1 MREDYDRYLRIGLGL
16 TLALVL
22 GFGLYWVLEPARR
35 AAAAELLMA
44 GRVERGQASF
54 QENCV
59 ACHGAEGEG
68 LSAPALND
76 KTLLDTVSDDL
87 LFSLIRSGVP
97 GTAMPSWGQ
106 ANGGPFTDEQ
116 IRDLVAFLRNW
127 QSTAPEA
134 EGPAQVA
141 DATRGAA
148 IFASTCFVCHGPEG
162 QGGRAPALND
172 QDRLQRFDDEWFRQT
187 ISFGRPAKGMP
198 TWGTVLSPE
207 QIDDL
212 VALLAAWRRGEQ
224 VTAATPA
231 SEHLEAVRFA
241 LSRGDPADAEFHL
254 ASALAVASPLQA
266 GTIQAAL
273 DSLAGGD
280 LEEAAQLLGA
290 AVEGP
295 SPGDPE
301 QGQQLYAANCEMCH
315 GIGGA
320 GGIGVAL
327 AGSPTIQGL
336 NDDMLLALIL
346 SGRPAEGMPAW
357 EGRLTTEQIQH
368 IIALLRTWQ

>member
-16 TLALVL
+16 ALALAL
-22 GFGLYWVLEPARR
+22 AFGLYWVLEPARR
-35 AAAAELLMA
+35 AAAAELLDEV
-44 GRVERGQASF
+44 RIERGRASF

-59 ACHGAEGEG
+59 ACHGAQGEG
-68 LSAPALND
+68 ISAPALND

-116 IRDLVAFLRNW
+116 IRDLVALLRSW
-127 QSTAPEA
+127 QSTAPAA
-134 EGPAQVA
+134 EVPVRIA
-141 DATRGAA
+141 DPTRGAA

-241 LSRGDPADAEFHL
+241 LSRRDTADAEFHL
-254 ASALAVASPLQA
+254 SSALGVASPLQA
-266 GTIQAAL
+266 ATIRAAQEL
-273 DSLAGGD
+273 LGSGD
-280 LEEAAQLLGA
+280 LEEAAQILEA
-290 AVEGP
+290 AAAGP

-301 QGQQLYAANCEMCH
+301 QGLQLYAANCEMCH

-320 GGIGVAL
+320 GGIGTAL
-327 AGSPTIQGL
+327 AGSPTVQGL
-336 NDDMLLALIL
+336 NDDMLLALIR
-346 SGRPAEGMPAW
+346 SGRLAEGMPAW
-357 EGRLTTEQIQH
+357 EGRLSSDEIQH

>member
-16 TLALVL
+16 TLTLALA
-22 GFGLYWVLEPARR
+22 FGLYWVLEPARR
-35 AAAAELLMA
+35 ATAAEVLNA

-59 ACHGAEGEG
+59 ACHGTEGEG
-68 LSAPALND
+68 ISAPALND

-116 IRDLVAFLRNW
+116 IRDLVALLRSW
-127 QSTAPEA
+127 QSTAPAA
-134 EGPAQVA
+134 EGPARVA

-148 IFASTCFVCHGPEG
+148 IFGSTCFVCHGPEG
-162 QGGRAPALND
+162 RGGRAPALND

-231 SEHLEAVRFA
+231 GEHLEAVHFA
-241 LSRGDPADAEFHL
+241 LSRGDTADAEFHL
-254 ASALAVASPLQA
+254 SSALAVASPLQA
-266 GTIQAAL
+266 ETIRAAL
-273 DSLAGGD
+273 ESLAGGD
-280 LEEAAQLLGA
+280 VEGAAQLLGT

-295 SPGDPE
+295 LPGDPE

-327 AGSPTIQGL
+327 ASSPTVQGL

-357 EGRLTTEQIQH
+357 EGRLTNEQIQH